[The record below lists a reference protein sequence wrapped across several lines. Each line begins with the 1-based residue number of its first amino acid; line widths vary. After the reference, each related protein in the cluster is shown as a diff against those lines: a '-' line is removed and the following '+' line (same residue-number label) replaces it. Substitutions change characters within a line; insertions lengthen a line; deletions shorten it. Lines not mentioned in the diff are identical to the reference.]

1 MELRWRLR
9 QPPAVEGVSR
19 GSDPVNGFELE
30 DKRSRTG
37 AKLLRGFALTD
48 SFPRFRPPRLARRED
63 WCGLMLRQAGLSR
76 GSDSVNGFELED
88 KRSRTGA
95 KPCPGPRITENTLLA
110 CPQSDHDLR
119 RHSTGGLGSGDTKD
133 GNRDAA
139 SIVAAPSFWSHSP
152 LCPEQR
158 E

>member
-63 WCGLMLRQAGLSR
+63 WCGLMLRQAGLWFDAVFR
-76 GSDSVNGFELED
+76 VFVAPAQV
-88 KRSRTGA
+88 TAGA
-95 KPCPGPRITENTLLA
+95 LTTKVLGPQPN
-110 CPQSDHDLR
+110 
-119 RHSTGGLGSGDTKD
+119 
-133 GNRDAA
+133 
-139 SIVAAPSFWSHSP
+139 
-152 LCPEQR
+152 
-158 E
+158 